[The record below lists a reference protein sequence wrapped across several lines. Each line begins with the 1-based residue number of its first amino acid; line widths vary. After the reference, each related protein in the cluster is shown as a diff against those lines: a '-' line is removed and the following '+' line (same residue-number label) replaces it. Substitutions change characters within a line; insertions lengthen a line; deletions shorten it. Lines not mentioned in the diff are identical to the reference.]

1 MLAIDEEPV
10 KTGSG
15 KQFGDLRARQGND
28 RTRQEISLKQ
38 PFSKIE
44 VYLQIPF

>member
-1 MLAIDEEPV
+1 VLAIDEEPV

-38 PFSKIE
+38 PFSKTGVHI
-44 VYLQIPF
+44 